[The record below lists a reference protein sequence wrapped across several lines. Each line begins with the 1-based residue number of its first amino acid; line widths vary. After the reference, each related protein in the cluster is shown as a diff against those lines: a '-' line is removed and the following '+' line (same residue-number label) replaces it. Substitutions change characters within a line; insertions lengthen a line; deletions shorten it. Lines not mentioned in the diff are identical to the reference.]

1 MRTIT
6 EGSHRFTRIDAIDE
20 PGHGGACHEYRV
32 RQSQEIDGQPSGYPF
47 ASVSFQNGPVKEHG
61 VNGCHQ
67 EDLLL
72 IVVDRLQC
80 FQNGPFACAD
90 NAEALSHVEAALECL
105 ERRTKDRQVRG
116 VEGVSVQ

>member
-6 EGSHRFTRIDAIDE
+6 EGSHRFTRINVVDE

-32 RQSQEIDGQPSGYPF
+32 GPTNGTVDAHGIDF
-47 ASVSFQNGPVKEHG
+47 ASVSFQNGPVKEYG

-72 IVVDRLQC
+72 IVADRLEC
-80 FQNGPFACAD
+80 FQNGPFACTD
-90 NAEALSHVEAALECL
+90 NAEALSHIRSALECL
-105 ERRTKDRQVRG
+105 GRRTKDRQARG
-116 VEGVSVQ
+116 IEGVSVQ